1 MTEATFGVLA
11 LLAAAAVRAGG
22 FSVTQIPRADAI
34 RDSAE
39 GKRGAGTV
47 ARLLERRDQ
56 LSPAI
61 NAVHSALLIAAAV
74 PLAWL
79 VVGDTAGVGTIWSM
93 LALGLGLWL
102 LSDFLPRTV
111 ARYRPRPVAYRLAP
125 LLRVVVRWGRAA
137 NEFLVDEEEPS
148 NGIDAEDE
156 EDEEEERE
164 LISSV
169 LEFTDTL
176 VREVMVPRTDM
187 VTIDRGAGVAEL
199 AALAA
204 EHGYSRFPLTD
215 GSDGEITGMVLTKD
229 VLVAHAAGN
238 HVQSVDEFRREI
250 AFVPETK
257 HVSELLREM
266 QASKNH
272 LGIVIDEFGDIAG
285 LVTIEDLLEELV
297 GEISD
302 EHDEVEELVTSN
314 SDGSYLVDA
323 RLDVNDLGDLVGVE
337 LPNGEW
343 DTVAG
348 LVLAQAG
355 RIPEVGE
362 EFVVNGLNFKVL
374 RLQGRRVSEVEVRPA
389 PSGVGQETA

>member
-204 EHGYSRFPLTD
+204 EHGYSRFPL
-215 GSDGEITGMVLTKD
+215 
-229 VLVAHAAGN
+229 
-238 HVQSVDEFRREI
+238 
-250 AFVPETK
+250 
-257 HVSELLREM
+257 
-266 QASKNH
+266 
-272 LGIVIDEFGDIAG
+272 
-285 LVTIEDLLEELV
+285 
-297 GEISD
+297 
-302 EHDEVEELVTSN
+302 
-314 SDGSYLVDA
+314 
-323 RLDVNDLGDLVGVE
+323 
-337 LPNGEW
+337 
-343 DTVAG
+343 
-348 LVLAQAG
+348 
-355 RIPEVGE
+355 
-362 EFVVNGLNFKVL
+362 
-374 RLQGRRVSEVEVRPA
+374 
-389 PSGVGQETA
+389 

>member
-102 LSDFLPRTV
+102 LADFLPRTV

-137 NEFLVDEEEPS
+137 NEFLVDEEEPG
-148 NGIDAEDE
+148 NGIDPEDE